1 MKIFIPLMT
10 IQQKIKAFEQL
21 GNVFKLAAE
30 ADKAVPDKPHVKKL
44 AELAHSVH
52 IYNGWFTKENVL
64 NAFEAL
70 DRMLTGE
77 NLEKWLNNYEIKDV
91 KPKNAGLIM
100 AGNIPLVG
108 FHDILCVLMSGHNL
122 IIKASSN
129 DRQLP
134 KCVAE
139 ILISIEPEFKDRITF
154 TEGQLKDL
162 DAVIAT
168 GSNNSSR
175 YFEYYFSKLPHII
188 RKNRNSIAVLDGSE
202 TADEMRL
209 LGNDIFQYFGLGC
222 RNVSKIFVPP
232 GYDFDN
238 IFRAVFD
245 FRSVLQNNKY
255 CNNYEYNKTV
265 YLMNGVKLLENGFLL
280 LKEDIG
286 LASPV
291 AVLYYEY
298 YKSEPD
304 LIERLRMDGPHIQCI
319 VSKMAACRTGR
330 QFIENTVDFGQTQTP
345 ELWDYADGVDTLKF
359 LLKV

>member
-1 MKIFIPLMT
+1 MT
-10 IQQKIKAFEQL
+10 IQQKINAFEQL
-21 GNVFKLAAE
+21 GNVLEQAAQTDN
-30 ADKAVPDKPHVKKL
+30 ATPDKPHVKKL
-44 AELAHSVH
+44 TELAPSVH
-52 IYNGWFTKENVL
+52 IYNGWFTEENVL
-64 NAFEAL
+64 NAFKAL
-70 DRMLTGE
+70 GKMLRRE
-77 NLEKWLNNYEIKDV
+77 NLEKWLNDYEIKDL
-91 KPKNAGLIM
+91 KPKNIGLIM

-108 FHDILCVLMSGHNL
+108 FHDMLCVLMSGHKV

-129 DRQLP
+129 DQHLP
-134 KCVAE
+134 KCVAD
-139 ILISIEPEFKDRITF
+139 ILVSIDPEFKDRITF
-154 TEGQLKDL
+154 TDGQLKNL

-168 GSNNSSR
+168 GSNNSTR

-188 RKNRNSIAVLDGSE
+188 RKNRNSIAVLNGSE
-202 TADEMRL
+202 TADELRL

-222 RNVSKIFVPP
+222 RNVSKIFVPQ

-265 YLMNGVKLLENGFLL
+265 YLMNGIKLLENGFLL

-286 LASPV
+286 LSSPV

-298 YKSEPD
+298 YKNESE

-319 VSKMAACRTGR
+319 VSKMSACRTDR
-330 QFIENTVDFGQTQTP
+330 NCIKNTVDFGQTQTP
-345 ELWDYADGVDTLKF
+345 ELWDYADGLDTMKF